1 MPGTDS
7 QVIKGLYDI
16 TNIQDRLRKYAQD
29 KDFFRFWVLRQ
40 RTPLSL
46 LKIIS
51 EKFGTVPS
59 DAAKA
64 EWKFRYPEFDEL
76 DYQFYL
82 SEASNSTN
90 ASNTKFKVTNSMGAI
105 LNSAHRL
112 TIDGIWTRAEV
123 SSGNPY
129 FGTAINIANGIV
141 LPEVARVI
149 DVGTE
154 DSGGAGFRIVT
165 VRRGHPADSY
175 STANP
180 STAPAVTTSMLITI
194 SNLAVRADSYPATPV
209 TKNSKYNENVIQITR
224 WSYGL
229 SEMMTQGGGIDTFL
243 ATGTEAHLNISY
255 QIAEAFM
262 TKLIERAMITGRK
275 SEKEVGGSLE
285 HETGG
290 LLEWILPDTDHI
302 IDLQGQ
308 VPSIQRMNSIIRHMA
323 DVAGISEVW
332 MFTGTHAA
340 EALANQYDGKTIYY
354 TDGQLSLHY
363 QMKIMV
369 LEGVGRNIIVYH
381 VVAPIMNELGMAR
394 EALVLNLT
402 EYNYNQK
409 QKYGC
414 FQIAYKVP
422 FEDLPKNGQPSYKTG
437 EGFMGILRE
446 LYGAWG
452 LVRRSRDTQFRIINF
467 PSPVY

>member
-1 MPGTDS
+1 MAGTDS

-40 RTPLSL
+40 RTPITL

-82 SEASNSTN
+82 QQASNLTD
-90 ASNTKFKVTNSMGAI
+90 ASNTKFKVTNSMGSI
-105 LNSAHRL
+105 LNSSHRL
-112 TIDGIWTRAEV
+112 LIEGIWTKAV
-123 SSGNPY
+123 VTAHTD
-129 FGTAINIANGIV
+129 FATAINIANGIV
-141 LPEVARVI
+141 LPETCRII
-149 DVGTE
+149 DVGAE
-154 DSGGAGFRIVT
+154 DSGGAGNRIVT

-175 STANP
+175 TGI
-180 STAPAVTTSMLITI
+180 APAVTTTMLITI
-194 SNLAVRADSYPATPV
+194 VNLAVRADSFPQPPV
-209 TKNSKYNENVIQITR
+209 MKNSKYKENVIQITR

-229 SEMMTQGGGIDTFL
+229 SEMMTQGGGIETFL
-243 ATGTEAHLNISY
+243 ATGTTGHLSISY
-255 QIAEAFM
+255 QIAETFM
-262 TKLIERAMITGRK
+262 TKLMERAVFTGRK
-275 SEKEVGGSLE
+275 SEKEVAGSLE
-285 HETGG
+285 NETGG
-290 LLEWILPDTDHI
+290 LLEWILADTDHI

-308 VPSIQRMNSIIRHMA
+308 VPSIPRMNSIIRHIA
-323 DVAGISEVW
+323 DVSGVSEVW

-354 TDGQLSLHY
+354 TNGELSLYY

-381 VVAPIMNELGMAR
+381 IVAPIMNELGMAR
-394 EALVLNLT
+394 EALVLNLS
-402 EYNYNQK
+402 EYNYNVK

-422 FEDLPKNGQPSYKTG
+422 FADLPGEGQKSYKSN
-437 EGFMGILRE
+437 EGFMGTWRE

-452 LVRRSRDTQFRIINF
+452 FVRRMQDTHFRIINF
-467 PSPVY
+467 PAPMY